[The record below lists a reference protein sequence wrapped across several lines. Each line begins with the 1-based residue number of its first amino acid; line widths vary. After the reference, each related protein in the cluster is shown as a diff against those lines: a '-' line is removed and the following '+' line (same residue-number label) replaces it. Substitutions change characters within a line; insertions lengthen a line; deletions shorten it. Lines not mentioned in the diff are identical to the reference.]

1 MADRLENWGEA
12 SLMWAATS
20 DSQPPR
26 MWAGAIMKF
35 DFDPSQSP
43 GVVKM
48 LAVMKAFRESKRE
61 PTIPAISMIVRQAL
75 TTDELAGLPPAPEV
89 PGEGKMSDDL
99 VIAWSAFL
107 LWAALRGE
115 L

>member
-1 MADRLENWGEA
+1 
-12 SLMWAATS
+12 
-20 DSQPPR
+20 
-26 MWAGAIMKF
+26 MKF

-48 LAVMKAFRESKRE
+48 LAVMRAFRESKQE
-61 PTIPAISMIVRQAL
+61 PSIPAICSVVRHAL
-75 TTDELAGLPPAPEV
+75 TSDELAGLPPAPEV
-89 PGEGKMSDDL
+89 PGEGKVSDDR

>member
-1 MADRLENWGEA
+1 
-12 SLMWAATS
+12 
-20 DSQPPR
+20 
-26 MWAGAIMKF
+26 MKF

-43 GVVKM
+43 GVIKM
-48 LAVMKAFRESKRE
+48 LAVMRAFKESKRD
-61 PTIPAISMIVRQAL
+61 PSIAAIYKIVHEAL
-75 TTDELAGLPPAPEV
+75 TPDELAGLPPAPEV
-89 PGEGKMSDDL
+89 PGEGKVSDDP

>member
-1 MADRLENWGEA
+1 
-12 SLMWAATS
+12 
-20 DSQPPR
+20 
-26 MWAGAIMKF
+26 MKF

-48 LAVMKAFRESKRE
+48 LAVMKAFAESKQD
-61 PTIPAISMIVRQAL
+61 PSIAAINEIAHKAL
-75 TTDELAGLPPAPEV
+75 SSEEIAGLPPAPEV
-89 PGEGKMSDDL
+89 PGEGKVSDDP

>member
-1 MADRLENWGEA
+1 
-12 SLMWAATS
+12 
-20 DSQPPR
+20 
-26 MWAGAIMKF
+26 MKF

-48 LAVMKAFRESKRE
+48 LAVMRAFKESERE
-61 PTIPAISMIVRQAL
+61 PTIPAICTVVRQAL
-75 TTDELAGLPPAPEV
+75 TADELERLPPAPEV
-89 PGEGKMSDDL
+89 PGEGKLSDDP

>member
-1 MADRLENWGEA
+1 
-12 SLMWAATS
+12 
-20 DSQPPR
+20 
-26 MWAGAIMKF
+26 MKF

-48 LAVMKAFRESKRE
+48 LAVMKAFSEASTE
-61 PTIPAISMIVRQAL
+61 PSIAAINSIVRQAL
-75 TTDELAGLPPAPEV
+75 TPEEVAGLPPAPEV
-89 PGEGKMSDDL
+89 PGEGKLSDDP

>member
-1 MADRLENWGEA
+1 
-12 SLMWAATS
+12 
-20 DSQPPR
+20 
-26 MWAGAIMKF
+26 MKF

-48 LAVMKAFRESKRE
+48 LAVMKAFSEASKE
-61 PTIPAISMIVRQAL
+61 PSIAAINAIVRQAL
-75 TTDELAGLPPAPEV
+75 TPEEVAGLPPAPEV
-89 PGEGKMSDDL
+89 PGEGKLSDDP

>member
-1 MADRLENWGEA
+1 
-12 SLMWAATS
+12 
-20 DSQPPR
+20 
-26 MWAGAIMKF
+26 MKF
-35 DFDPSQSP
+35 DFDPSRSP

-48 LAVMKAFRESKRE
+48 LAVMRAFKESSQE
-61 PTIPAISMIVRQAL
+61 PTIPAICAVVRQAL
-75 TTDELAGLPPAPEV
+75 SPDELAGLPPAPEV
-89 PGEGKMSDDL
+89 PGEGKLSDDA